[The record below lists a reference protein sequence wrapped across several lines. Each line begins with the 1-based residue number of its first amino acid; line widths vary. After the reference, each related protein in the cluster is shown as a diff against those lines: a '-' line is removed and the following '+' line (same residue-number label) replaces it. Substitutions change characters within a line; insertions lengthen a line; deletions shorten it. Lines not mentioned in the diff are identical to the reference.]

1 MTREVRTVVF
11 DHDLKFEAYRFE
23 GIMQKFPNHFHDY
36 YVIGFIEQGKRHL
49 LCNQEEHILNSGD
62 VVIFNPADPHACEQ
76 IDGRTLDYRCINIQ
90 PEVMRE
96 YVLEITGI
104 GYLPRFTRNVLYQ
117 SELSSPLHDL
127 HQMMLEDQSDFQ
139 KEELFLFLLEQLLRE
154 YMETE
159 TPYPQEPTSE
169 IKIIC
174 DYIELHYAQNITLNQ
189 LSELSGL
196 SKYHL
201 LRLFTRQKGIS
212 PYRYLET
219 IRINHAKK
227 LLEQGILPIEVAS
240 LTGFSDQSHFT
251 NFFKRLIGLTP
262 KQYMRIFVQQTGV
275 KSSRN
280 LRNDKST
287 QD

>member
-11 DHDLKFEAYRFE
+11 DSDLKFEAYRFE

-49 LCNQEEHILNSGD
+49 LCNNEEHVLNSGD
-62 VVIFNPADPHACEQ
+62 VVIFNPQDLHACEQ

-90 PEVMRE
+90 SEVMYE
-96 YVLEITGI
+96 YVQEITGM
-104 GYLPRFTRNVLYQ
+104 GYLPRFTHNVLYQ
-117 SELSSPLHDL
+117 SELAIPLHDL
-127 HQMMLEDQSDFQ
+127 HQMILEDQSDFQ

-154 YMETE
+154 YSDTE
-159 TPYPQEPTSE
+159 PVGLSQVLTSE
-169 IKIIC
+169 IKVIC
-174 DYIELHYAQNITLNQ
+174 EYIELHYAQNITLNQ
-189 LSELSGL
+189 LSELTGL

-219 IRINHAKK
+219 IRINNAKK
-227 LLEQGILPIEVAS
+227 LLEQGIPPIEVAS
-240 LTGFSDQSHFT
+240 QTGFSDQSHFT

-262 KQYMRIFVQQTGV
+262 KQYMRIFVQELT
-275 KSSRN
+275 K
-280 LRNDKST
+280 
-287 QD
+287 

>member
-11 DHDLKFEAYRFE
+11 DSVLKFEAYRFE

-49 LCNQEEHILNSGD
+49 LCNSEEYILNSGD
-62 VVIFNPADPHACEQ
+62 VIIFNPQDPHACEQ

-90 PEVMRE
+90 PEVMFD
-96 YVLEITGI
+96 YVKEITGLS
-104 GYLPRFTRNVLYQ
+104 YLPRFTSNVLYQ
-117 SELSSPLHDL
+117 SELAIPLHDL
-127 HQMMLEDQSDFQ
+127 HQMILLDQTDFQ
-139 KEELFLFLLEQLLRE
+139 KEEMFLFLLEQLLRE
-154 YMETE
+154 YSDAE
-159 TPYPQEPTSE
+159 TPCPSQELTSE

-174 DYIELHYAQNITLNQ
+174 EYIESHYAQSITLNQ
-189 LSELSGL
+189 LSELTGL

-219 IRINHAKK
+219 IRINQAKR
-227 LLEQGILPIEVAS
+227 LLEQGTIPIEVAS
-240 LTGFSDQSHFT
+240 QCGFSDQSHFT

-262 KQYMRIFVQQTGV
+262 KQYMRIFVQQTEL
-275 KSSRN
+275 KR
-280 LRNDKST
+280 ST
-287 QD
+287 ELKI